1 MSDSY
6 ESNEAVWKS
15 PETVAEWVAAS
26 GDRERSRVWPRRFV
40 AELLAFSRDESVTVV
55 DLGAGTGAGS
65 KAVLDAYPAA
75 TAVLA
80 EYSPQMMAEG
90 RRALGSYEGRYRYVE
105 IDLAVGRW
113 PDELAGGLDGVISS
127 LCVHHL
133 PDDRKSGLFAEIFER
148 LAPGAWFVNYDE
160 VSADNPAVEEAWQ
173 RVEAARDPVAADRHR
188 HRSPEEQ
195 ARWENHV
202 RHLLP
207 LEPQLGM
214 LREAGFDAVDVYW
227 RELRHV
233 VYAGRRAP
241 D

>member
-1 MSDSY
+1 MSESY
-6 ESNEAVWKS
+6 ESNEAVWKQDA
-15 PETVAEWVAAS
+15 PVAEWVAAS
-26 GDRERSRVWPRRFV
+26 QDRERSRVWPRRFV
-40 AELLAFSRDESVTVV
+40 AELLPFARNERFTVV

-75 TAVLA
+75 AAVLT

-90 RRALGSYEGRYRYVE
+90 RRALRSYEGRYRYVE
-105 IDLAVGRW
+105 FDLAAGRW
-113 PDELAGGLDGVISS
+113 PDELSEDVDAVVTS

-133 PDDRKSGLFAEIFER
+133 PDDRKEGLFAEILER

-160 VSADNPAVEEAWQ
+160 VSADSPAVEDAWQ
-173 RVEAARDPVAADRHR
+173 RLETARDPAAADRRR
-188 HRSPEEQ
+188 HKSPEEQ
-195 ARWENHV
+195 ARWETHV

-207 LEPQLGM
+207 LEPQLRM

-227 RELRHV
+227 RELRQV

-241 D
+241 R